1 MRNQTRALLAAYTAG
16 IATVNGVA
24 SVDKSFVVNPSVAQT
39 LERKIQESSAFL
51 QSINMIMVPEQTG
64 EALKL
69 AVGTPVSGRTDTS
82 VNARQPS
89 SPQSLEGYGYACVHT
104 DMDTAITYAQL
115 DAWAKF
121 PNFADLVRASVIQQ
135 QALDRIMIGWNGTS
149 AAPATNRGANPLLQD
164 VNVGWIKK
172 VRDNKPAQIISD
184 GASAG
189 ANAIKISPTG
199 AAGSD
204 YANLDALVFDLV
216 NNLIEPWYREN
227 PDLRVILGRDL
238 AADVYFPLVNA
249 VQPPTEKLAAQLIL
263 SGKRIGGLPAVQ
275 VPFFP
280 PNAIAVTTL
289 KNLSIY
295 TQEGTRRRYIQEEPA
310 RSRIVNYESVNDAY
324 VVEEYGLIAV
334 AENITFVA

>member
-1 MRNQTRALLAAYTAG
+1 MRNETRLALAAYTAG
-16 IATVNGVA
+16 IAQANGVS
-24 SVDKSFVVNPSVAQT
+24 SVENSFTVTPTVAQT
-39 LERKIQESSAFL
+39 LERKIQEGSAFL
-51 QSINMIMVPEQTG
+51 SSINMVMVPEQSG
-64 EALKL
+64 QALKL
-69 AVGTPVSGRTDTS
+69 AVGSPVSGRTNTA
-82 VNARQPS
+82 VTARQPS
-89 SPQSLEGYGYACVHT
+89 VPHDLDGYDYTCVHT

-149 AAPATNRGANPLLQD
+149 AAATTNRTTNPLLQD
-164 VNVGWIKK
+164 VNIGWVQK
-172 VRDNKPAQIISD
+172 VRTNKPGQIVSD
-184 GASAG
+184 AASAG
-189 ANAIKISPTG
+189 GPAIKISPTG

-204 YANLDALVFDLV
+204 YANLDGLVFDLV
-216 NNLIEPWYREN
+216 NNLIAPWFREN

-249 VQPPTEKLAAQLIL
+249 VQPPTEKIATQIIL

-280 PNAIAVTTL
+280 ANAIAVTTL

-295 TQEGTRRRYIQEEPA
+295 TQEGTRRRHIKEEA
-310 RSRIVNYESVNDAY
+310 ERSRISNYESVNDAF
-324 VVEEYGLIAV
+324 VVEEYDLLAY